1 MNNIQRIQ
9 EALGRRGLDAIL
21 LTDEKNQRYAAGFPF
36 TDGAVLV
43 GRKKAWLL
51 TDSRY
56 IEAAEKTAGGCCAV
70 QMFDRERSLND
81 LLRAALKECGAEKL
95 AAEDEKL
102 SFARWRAAEKALGL
116 SLLPSGD
123 LMAQLRASK
132 SEEEIACM
140 IRAQRISEPKTRSW
154 RSWCITCSKTA
165 ARATPSIPSSS
176 PARRPRCRTAFPATS

>member
-132 SEEEIACM
+132 S
-140 IRAQRISEPKTRSW
+140 
-154 RSWCITCSKTA
+154 
-165 ARATPSIPSSS
+165 
-176 PARRPRCRTAFPATS
+176 

>member
-56 IEAAEKTAGGCCAV
+56 IEAAEKTAGARRALPIFCAP
-70 QMFDRERSLND
+70 RSGN
-81 LLRAALKECGAEKL
+81 AG
-95 AAEDEKL
+95 
-102 SFARWRAAEKALGL
+102 
-116 SLLPSGD
+116 
-123 LMAQLRASK
+123 
-132 SEEEIACM
+132 
-140 IRAQRISEPKTRSW
+140 PK
-154 RSWCITCSKTA
+154 
-165 ARATPSIPSSS
+165 SS
-176 PARRPRCRTAFPATS
+176 PRRTKSSASRAGAPRRRLSACRCCPPAI